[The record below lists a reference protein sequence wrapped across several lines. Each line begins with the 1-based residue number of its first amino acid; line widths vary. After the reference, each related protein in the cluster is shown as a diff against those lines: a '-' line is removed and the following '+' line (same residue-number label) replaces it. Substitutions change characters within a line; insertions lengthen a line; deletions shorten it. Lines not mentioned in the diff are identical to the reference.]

1 MPKVSVIIVA
11 KNEEKYIDYCLKS
24 VLSSQFKDIEILF
37 IDDHSTD
44 KTVSIVK
51 NISQKSIDIPIR
63 IFFLEDSYG
72 LSAGRNLGMS
82 KAQGEY
88 ISFVDADDMITPNML
103 LDYYYLAKAYKV
115 PIVSGNLSLVDE
127 NYNQLKPSPVTKK
140 TYFSY
145 AQNSNHLLIQN
156 PSCCTRLWQHD
167 FIENETFLKGRKY
180 EDIAF
185 SYPLLIKAPHV
196 LEVNSACYKYR
207 ETNGIMRTT
216 YIPNAKILDILDV
229 VKALKER
236 CSHLDLNDSLKQS
249 VEELAKMHL
258 LIMGGMLAQWQVNE
272 ETKKQLMNIYHSLC
286 NITVQDYCNIKSPV
300 AIARAK
306 EALKLYYLMKT
317 EDKDE
322 LTLKREFQALIR

>member
-11 KNEEKYIDYCLKS
+11 KNEEKYIKQCLNS
-24 VLSSQFKDIEILF
+24 VLSSQLKDIEIIF

-44 KTVSIVK
+44 KTVSIVRS
-51 NISQKSIDIPIR
+51 ISQKSIDIPIR
-63 IFFLEDSYG
+63 IFSLEDNYG
-72 LSAGRNLGMS
+72 LSAGRNFGMA

-103 LDYYYLAKAYKV
+103 LDYYCLAKAYQV
-115 PIVSGNLSLVDE
+115 PIVSGNLCIVDK
-127 NYNQLKPSPVTKK
+127 NYQELKPSPVTKK

-145 AQNSNHLLIQN
+145 TKNPNHLLIQN

-167 FIENETFLKGRKY
+167 FIETESFIEGKKY

-196 LEVNSACYKYR
+196 LEVDSACYKYR

-216 YIPNAKILDILDV
+216 YIPNPKILDILDIITN
-229 VKALKER
+229 LKEH
-236 CSHLDLNDSLKQS
+236 CSRLNLNDPLKQS

-258 LIMGGMLAQWQVNE
+258 LIMGGILAEWQVDE
-272 ETKKQLMNIYHSLC
+272 ETKKQLMHIYHSLC
-286 NITVQDYCNIKSPV
+286 NITVQDYCNINSPV
-300 AIARAK
+300 TLARTK
-306 EALKLYYLMKT
+306 DALKLYRTLKA
-317 EDKDE
+317 ENKDE
-322 LTLKREFQALIR
+322 LSLKREFQALIR